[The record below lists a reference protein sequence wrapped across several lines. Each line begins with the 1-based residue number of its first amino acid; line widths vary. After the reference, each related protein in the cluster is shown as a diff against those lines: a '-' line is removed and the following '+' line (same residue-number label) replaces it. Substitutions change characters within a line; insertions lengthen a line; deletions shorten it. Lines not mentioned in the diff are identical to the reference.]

1 MNDFEEFNV
10 TPELTLDPFQEEKK
24 ETPQIYQETEPETPE
39 IVLTP
44 EEKNMVS
51 AFAEKIDLANSN
63 MILQYGAGTQ
73 KKIADFS
80 EKALENVKT
89 KDLGEVG
96 ILLSD
101 VVTELKGFDE
111 EEEKGFLGIFIK
123 GGNKIQ
129 TMKVQG
135 EDKVIG
141 RDVTVREMIEEV
153 EKDRVYYYRSGGGM
167 TLSGGECL
175 CQPEFAGALL
185 RAAKERG
192 ISTAIESMA
201 CAKWETIETILP
213 YLDTYLMDIKHTN
226 PAKHKEFTGR
236 SNELMMENARKVAL
250 SGKTRL
256 VIRVPVIPT
265 FNDTVEEIQ
274 GIARFADTL
283 PGVDKIHLLP
293 YHRLGQD
300 KYEGLGRPYL
310 MGNVEP
316 PSKEHMETLK
326 KAVHAVCGLDCQI
339 GG

>member
-1 MNDFEEFNV
+1 MDY
-10 TPELTLDPFQEEKK
+10 LDTKGRVFDVQKYSIHDGPGIR
-24 ETPQIYQETEPETPE
+24 T
-39 IVLTP
+39 IV
-44 EEKNMVS
+44 
-51 AFAEKIDLANSN
+51 F
-63 MILQYGAGTQ
+63 
-73 KKIADFS
+73 
-80 EKALENVKT
+80 
-89 KDLGEVG
+89 
-96 ILLSD
+96 
-101 VVTELKGFDE
+101 LKGCVLRCKWCCNPE
-111 EEEKGFLGIFIK
+111 SQEY
-123 GGNKIQ
+123 KIQ

-310 MGNVEP
+310 MGNVDDGITRPDIREEFKECNVY
-316 PSKEHMETLK
+316 SKEKCRNCFAKFYCSGGCAANSYKFHGSINDAYDVSCELERKRVECAIMI
-326 KAVHAVCGLDCQI
+326 KAAQAEKDEERANEEI
-339 GG
+339 